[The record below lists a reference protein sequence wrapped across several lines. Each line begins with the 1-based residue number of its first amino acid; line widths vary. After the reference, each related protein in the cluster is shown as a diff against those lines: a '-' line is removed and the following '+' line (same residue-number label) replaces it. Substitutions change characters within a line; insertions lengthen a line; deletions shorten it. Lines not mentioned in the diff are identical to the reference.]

1 MLCVVFFLIVSETQ
15 LKNISKIDIPEI
27 ESKVVNHTPE
37 PESKSLLTNILLT
50 TIRIYQNSFS
60 LVQGDVCNF
69 TPSCSHFGY
78 EAIKYHGLIKGLLL
92 TSDRLQRCHSGAWK
106 YLNKYYTL
114 KIDSLR
120 GPKLYD
126 PVERY

>member
-1 MLCVVFFLIVSETQ
+1 MVAFLLSLFMLQAQFKGF
-15 LKNISKIDIPEI
+15 SKIDIPEFEERVVVDNHNS
-27 ESKVVNHTPE
+27 ESKNPL
-37 PESKSLLTNILLT
+37 KSVLLTA
-50 TIRIYQNSFS
+50 IRIYQNSFS

-69 TPSCSHFGY
+69 SPSCSHFGY

-106 YLNKYYTL
+106 YLNKFYTL
-114 KIDSLR
+114 KIDSVR
-120 GPKLYD
+120 GQKLFD